1 MSSKLNPVVQSLH
14 RLDRKFEDI
23 GDQMHEFY
31 RRQANGEKPNP
42 TEFTRLLEQQSL
54 THSAMTAQ
62 FNLLQ
67 KPLKTVLNESK

>member
-14 RLDRKFEDI
+14 RLDRKFEGI

-31 RRQANGEKPNP
+31 RRQISGEQPNP

-62 FNLLQ
+62 FSLLQ
-67 KPLKTVLNESK
+67 KPLKTVLNESR